1 MAARQQAIPHLA
13 VRGTKGL
20 HVIDGKTNFERPEDV
35 VCLQVVDLKTSQKL
49 FEIPKQK
56 TSLLSF
62 SSCGNYLCTWEG
74 YYTTP
79 DNPKGFNN
87 LEILRVGDGSTVKSF
102 VQKRQDTWE
111 PQWSNDELLCARC
124 VNNEVHFYENRDFSS
139 VSKKLF
145 QQNVTNFSLA
155 PGPSPYKIAIFVKGT
170 KAAPSFVRLFQYPN
184 LEGRQALANRS
195 FFKADKIEMFWNKK
209 GTCVLVLSSTEV
221 DTTGASYYG
230 EQTLHF
236 ISIKG
241 EANLVPFDKKG
252 PVYSVDWNPNSAEF
266 CVIYG
271 CIFSILACTPELCE
285 LWNTKEKKLI
295 SKPQASDSTHFEWA
309 PDGLHFV
316 TATTSPRLKIGNGY
330 KIWHYTGNVIH
341 ECAYEQG
348 HELYQVDWQPVSD
361 GVYKEFAIISVSKP
375 LNAPAKVE
383 AYRPPS
389 ARATGKQGIKLV
401 IIAKYDDHR
410 GSPLCSIVMMI
421 NNEFEEPRGRARKYE
436 KSFAAQRLQNWQI
449 PKKFKEL
456 LLFKANRTFLPN
468 QHEDE
473 PAQNAK
479 QAELSGAALKNK
491 KKREAKVKQ
500 SEPSHQIP
508 ASTQQQQ
515 AAGAP
520 MTENEKKIKNL
531 KKKLRQIE
539 ELKQKQKEGKTL
551 EKNQLDKIKVE
562 KELVLEI
569 RELELDS

>member
-35 VCLQVVDLKTSQKL
+35 VCDPVQNCRCFKFSKDGCLFAWCNSQSLQVVDLKTSQKL

-271 CIFSILACTPELCE
+271 YMPAKAKIFNNKCEPIFDFGTGPRNLCFYNSHGSILCLAGFGNLRGVME

-389 ARATGKQGIKLV
+389 ARATGKQGIKL
-401 IIAKYDDHR
+401 
-410 GSPLCSIVMMI
+410 
-421 NNEFEEPRGRARKYE
+421 
-436 KSFAAQRLQNWQI
+436 
-449 PKKFKEL
+449 
-456 LLFKANRTFLPN
+456 
-468 QHEDE
+468 HEDE

-508 ASTQQQQ
+508 ASTQQQ